1 MGSLW
6 CLAKGK
12 PTFSLIQLIRLWS
25 QLLWS
30 SLLTALVFESSQN
43 TMAWRNFSH
52 NPACCLQPC
61 AHLLVPKILSKTGH
75 DGQCLPFCP
84 FLFFLPHNSFLLCI
98 DYLSLHSLFTL
109 SIPPPRRVQQ
119 SCFQCCQLCSAQLL
133 EGSVFSKF
141 PSPELCLLLVTPLC
155 RALGLQ
161 CLNVVLSCLLG
172 CPHPPESPQ
181 SRDLLHIIKW
191 SSQHMFCDEF
201 LISSSAVWERHQ
213 FAGRLFAVG
222 SPHF

>member
-1 MGSLW
+1 
-6 CLAKGK
+6 
-12 PTFSLIQLIRLWS
+12 
-25 QLLWS
+25 
-30 SLLTALVFESSQN
+30 
-43 TMAWRNFSH
+43 MAWRNCSH

-98 DYLSLHSLFTL
+98 NYLSLHSLFTL

-119 SCFQCCQLCSAQLL
+119 SFFQCCQLCSAQLL

-141 PSPELCLLLVTPLC
+141 PSPELRLLLVTPLC

-161 CLNVVLSCLLG
+161 CLMWCFPVCWDAPTLLKALRAETCCTLLSEAPNICFVMNSSFLPQQFGKDISLQAGCL
-172 CPHPPESPQ
+172 Q
-181 SRDLLHIIKW
+181 
-191 SSQHMFCDEF
+191 
-201 LISSSAVWERHQ
+201 
-213 FAGRLFAVG
+213 
-222 SPHF
+222 